1 MSYIV
6 ICYLYPLSLQGK
18 SVVTEYPVFGQIF
31 IGLLLVSSVSCV
43 PLTALYVYCRRRNL
57 RGTHH
62 KRQRHVSAA
71 SALWPDDDLYS
82 CPLAEHSN
90 STWLSSIKCHIEYL
104 CFIIHLNIIFLKHP
118 CRNISF
124 LQRMLLQEGISKNI
138 QMKISVEVKLL
149 SQIVIRSKE
158 LNISQD

>member
-104 CFIIHLNIIFLKHP
+104 CFIIHLNIIFFKAPLQKHLFSTENALAGGNKQKHP
-118 CRNISF
+118 DENQCWSQTSEPNCN
-124 LQRMLLQEGISKNI
+124 QE
-138 QMKISVEVKLL
+138 
-149 SQIVIRSKE
+149 
-158 LNISQD
+158 